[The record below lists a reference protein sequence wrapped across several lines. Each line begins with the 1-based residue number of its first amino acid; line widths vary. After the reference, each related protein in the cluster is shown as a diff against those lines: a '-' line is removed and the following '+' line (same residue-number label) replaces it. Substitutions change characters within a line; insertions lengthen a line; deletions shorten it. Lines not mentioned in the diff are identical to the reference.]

1 MPHVDP
7 LVEAIYEQRL
17 FQRATQ
23 MLDDPRLAEADRDA
37 TGRARDTCIR
47 IGDRMHAEQ
56 GRLVEVLRADGLD
69 VDPDG
74 ITGPRQN
81 HTMRL
86 RVRHYADA
94 DRVAD
99 RLVDDGFERWEC
111 WTDAAHES
119 FGRFAREMTVART
132 TDVTTVVRIAWADE
146 RHRNRLQR
154 IFVPTA
160 GDWSMLRLPRRAW
173 PAYSLVR
180 PARLVAERLH
190 LRRRHEDSLGPFLAT
205 PDSLLD
211 PLLAFAGV
219 DSSGLVVD
227 IGCGDGRLVVAAAAR
242 IGCRALGVEQ
252 SRELAD
258 MARSR
263 ARTAGVED
271 LVEIVHGDARSVDIG
286 AATVVFMFLPVDVA
300 AHLLGDTLRSLAPQA
315 RLILHEQMR
324 LPDACEPKPK
334 ETFALIG
341 DDGVTV
347 AHRWVAQPL

>member
-1 MPHVDP
+1 VPDVDP
-7 LVEAIYEQRL
+7 LVEVIYERRL
-17 FQRATQ
+17 YRHAEQ
-23 MLDDPRLAEADRDA
+23 MLGDPGLAEADRVA
-37 TGRARDTCIR
+37 AGRARATCIR

-56 GRLVEVLRADGLD
+56 GRLVEALRAVGLD
-69 VDPDG
+69 VDPDEA
-74 ITGPRQN
+74 TGPRQN

-99 RLVDDGFERWEC
+99 RLSEEGFERWEC

-146 RHRNRLQR
+146 HRRNAVQR
-154 IFVPTA
+154 VFVPTA
-160 GDWSMLRLPRRAW
+160 GDWSMMRLPRWAW

-180 PARLVAERLH
+180 PVRLVGERLR
-190 LRRRHEDSLGPFLAT
+190 LRRRYEDSLGPFLAT
-205 PDSLLD
+205 PDTLLD

-219 DSSGLVVD
+219 DNSDLVVD

-242 IGCRALGVEQ
+242 LGCRALGIEH
-252 SRELAD
+252 SPELVD
-258 MARSR
+258 LARSR
-263 ARTAGVED
+263 ARAAGVDD

-286 AATVVFMFLPVDVA
+286 SATVVFMFLPIDVA
-300 AHLLGDTLRSLAPQA
+300 AHLLGETLGSLTPRA
-315 RLILHEQMR
+315 RLVVHEQMR
-324 LPDACEPKPK
+324 LPDSIEPRPT
-334 ETFALIG
+334 ETSALIG

-347 AHRWVAQPL
+347 AHRWVAQPT